1 MSYLPKIVTCLR
13 QGYTGKLFRGDLI
26 AGISLGIIALPL
38 SLAFAIGSGVS
49 PERGLYTAIVAGFLI
64 SLLGGSRVQIGG
76 PTGAFVIIVYS
87 VVRQFGY
94 EGLALATLMAGVM
107 ILLMGIA
114 RFGAFLKF
122 IPYPVTTGFTTGI
135 ALVIF
140 SAQVGSFFGLSIATL
155 PVEFVFQWEALVKAA
170 PTINPWTTAISLS
183 VLLFLFESRR
193 RFPRLPGALIAIVL
207 STLVVA
213 IWDLPVETIQS
224 KFGAIPRGLPA
235 PALPSFSLERIR
247 ELFPSAI
254 AIALLGA
261 IESLLS
267 AVVADGLT
275 GHRHRSN
282 CELVAQAIANLGSVA
297 FGGIPATG
305 AIARTSAN
313 IKLGGKTPVAGMIHA
328 VTVLLL
334 MFCFAPYAALIP
346 IASLAAIL
354 VYVAWGMSELESF
367 SAIVK
372 SRSSDTI
379 LLLVTFG
386 LTVFVDLVAA
396 VLVGVVLAA
405 LIFLKKMA
413 QGGGLTPCRILLEE
427 ERSAD
432 LDQPDSELL
441 FRKDIPSD
449 VMVFEISGP
458 FFYGNANLLRESL
471 IQLKESPRVYILRM
485 DKVTMVDAT
494 GVKAIKEFN
503 ERCKKRGIL
512 FLLSELPEE
521 MEKKLARLEVARF
534 ATFDGA
540 LKILSIDDPR

>member
-1 MSYLPKIVTCLR
+1 MSYLPKIVTCFR
-13 QGYTGKLFRGDLI
+13 EGYTRKLLRGDLI
-26 AGISLGIIALPL
+26 AGISIGIIALPL

-107 ILLMGIA
+107 ILLMGIF

-140 SAQVGSFFGLSIATL
+140 SAQMGSFFGLSMATL
-155 PVEFVFQWEALVKAA
+155 PVEFFLQWNALVKAA

-183 VLLFLFESRR
+183 VLLFLFWGRR
-193 RFPRLPGALIAIVL
+193 RFPKLPSALIAIVL

-213 IWDLPVETIQS
+213 FWELPVETIQS

-235 PALPSFSLERIR
+235 PELPSFSLERIR

-282 CELVAQAIANLGSVA
+282 CELVAQGIANIGSVA

-313 IKLGGKTPVAGMIHA
+313 IKLGGKTPVAGMVHA

-346 IASLAAIL
+346 LASLAAVL

-367 SAIVK
+367 SAILK
-372 SRSSDTI
+372 ARSSDTI

-449 VMVFEISGP
+449 VMVFEINGP
-458 FFYGNANLLRESL
+458 FFYGIANLLRESV
-471 IQLKESPRVYILRM
+471 IQLKEHPRVYILRM
-485 DKVTMVDAT
+485 GKVTMVDAT
-494 GVKAIKEFN
+494 GIKAIQEFN
-503 ERCKKRGIL
+503 ERCKKRGTL

-521 MEKKLARLEVARF
+521 MEKRFARLEVARF
-534 ATFDGA
+534 ATFEAA
-540 LKILSIDDPR
+540 LNQACSA